1 MSFEKQID
9 LVKAEL
15 ELTQRQMDKYDSLSG
30 QIKTWTI
37 TLSAALIGWSFQ
49 TKNKEVVLM
58 VIFVVLAFWALDAF
72 NKNFRQDYKKRR
84 DDVAAALRQYFK
96 TETWPNNFVS
106 PSLPKHHSSDAFKK
120 IFQPHI
126 FLLYLPLIA
135 IALLIYFI

>member
-1 MSFEKQID
+1 MFLEKQLD

-37 TLSAALIGWSFQ
+37 TLSAALLGWSFQ
-49 TKNKEVVLM
+49 TKNKEIVFM
-58 VIFVVLAFWALDAF
+58 VIFIVLAFWSLDAF
-72 NKNFRQDYKKRR
+72 NKNFRQDYRKRR
-84 DDVAAALRQYFK
+84 DEVASALRQYFK
-96 TETWPNNFVS
+96 TETWPDKFVS
-106 PSLPKHHSSDAFKK
+106 PSLPQHHTSNAFRK

-126 FLLYLPLIA
+126 FLLYLPLII